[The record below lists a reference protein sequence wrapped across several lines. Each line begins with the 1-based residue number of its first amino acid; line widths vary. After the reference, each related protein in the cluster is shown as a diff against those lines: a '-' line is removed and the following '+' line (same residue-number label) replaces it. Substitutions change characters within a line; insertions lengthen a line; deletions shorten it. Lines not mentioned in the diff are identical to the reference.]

1 MSQFSASW
9 RVALRAGRRDVLRSK
24 GRSALVMT
32 MVGTPVLLTVMLTS
46 IVASSEVSP
55 AEGLRDDLGFAEASA
70 AYFGG
75 TVEQLPDGRDTTL
88 SDDSPQDQLK
98 TPDEQA
104 DALAKLVDG
113 RVDVVERGWGTT
125 VVIDG
130 KGFNSESLGVD
141 GSSPAAK
148 GLFRLA
154 SGRVPRAEDEVVVSQ
169 RLADKGAVIGS
180 TVQAGRN
187 DALKVVGIGRIGTVT
202 RGGDPQS
209 VIALPG
215 VLPSSDGA
223 SFLIDR
229 PAPVTWDDVKQLN
242 AAGFGVTSKY
252 VLAHPPAAAD
262 LYPGAEEV
270 FSSGDDSSSAVLAVV
285 VTAIV
290 LEVVLLAGPAFAVGV
305 RRQRRDLALLAATGA
320 SPKQIR
326 RVVLGQALV
335 LGVLAC
341 LIAAAL
347 GTALSALVVWLGPS
361 VVPKVEFGPFEMQW
375 SYVVAAIIL
384 GSLAAMGAA
393 FVPARQ
399 ASTQEVAAV
408 LAGRRGTVRS
418 SRGWPIVGIALVL
431 VGLATC
437 FTLGTRQGGELAVAA
452 STIAI
457 VFGAVFL
464 TPLVIGAVARAG
476 GWLPLSLRLALRD
489 TARQRAR
496 SAPAIAAVMASVAG
510 ITTLAIGS
518 SSDFEQSR
526 RDYQYQQQPGRM
538 TVNAQPDVLES
549 AMAAATQASGGVRF
563 TSLGSAGRE
572 SSLPGEETWV
582 YARTEEM
589 YSGTTEVVVANAAAA
604 RDWGVRLD
612 ADSEAALDSG
622 VAVVGDRK
630 SIKGGKVV
638 LEIESGEKSRRVDVP
653 AVLGDLGTGEVPSG
667 PEPEL
672 GLVLI
677 SPQAMKSI
685 GVPWES
691 RRAISVVG
699 APSQS
704 KAVEARVEQAVSGLD
719 PQGGGAYV
727 ERGFQ
732 ESFALPFLALLG
744 FGVVAVLVGTMTAT
758 GLALSDARPDFSTLA
773 AVGAAPRTRRLVAG
787 AQAIVLAT
795 LGTLLGIAV
804 GFAPGIAVTWP
815 LTSESYASG
824 VTEQVAP
831 IIQVPWLLLGAIV
844 VVVPLIAALAAMMF
858 TRSRLPIVR
867 RLAQ

>member
-1 MSQFSASW
+1 
-9 RVALRAGRRDVLRSK
+9 
-24 GRSALVMT
+24 MT

-46 IVASSEVSP
+46 IVASSEVSTT
-55 AEGLRDDLGFAEASA
+55 EGLRDDLGFAEASA

-75 TVEQLPDGRDTTL
+75 TVEQLPDGLDTTL
-88 SDDSPQDQLK
+88 SDDSSKDRLK

-104 DALAKLVDG
+104 NVLAKLVDG

-141 GSSPAAK
+141 GSSPAAR

-154 SGRVPRAEDEVVVSQ
+154 SGRAPRTGDEVVVSQ
-169 RLADKGAVIGS
+169 RLADEGAVIGS
-180 TVQAGRN
+180 TVTAGRN

-202 RGGDPQS
+202 RGGEPQS
-209 VIALPG
+209 VITLPG

-223 SFLIDR
+223 SFLIDSSE
-229 PAPVTWDDVKQLN
+229 PVTWDDVKQLN

-252 VLAHPPAAAD
+252 VLAHPPAEAD
-262 LYPGAEEV
+262 LYPGAEEI

-335 LGVLAC
+335 LGVMAC
-341 LIAAAL
+341 LIGAAL

-361 VVPKVEFGPFEMQW
+361 VVPKVEFGPFEIQW
-375 SYVVAAIIL
+375 PYVVAAIVL

-399 ASTQEVAAV
+399 ASKQEVAAV

-418 SRGWPIVGIALVL
+418 SRGWPIAGIVLVL
-431 VGLATC
+431 VGLVAC
-437 FTLGTRQGGELAVAA
+437 FTFGTRPGGELAVAA

-464 TPLVIGAVARAG
+464 TPLVIGVVARAG

-518 SSDFEQSR
+518 SSDFEQNR

-538 TVNAQPDVLES
+538 TINAQPDALEK
-549 AMAAATQASGGVRF
+549 AMAAATKAAGGVTF
-563 TSLGSAGRE
+563 TPIGSAGIQ
-572 SSLPGEETWV
+572 SGMPDNETWV
-582 YARTEEM
+582 YAKTKEN
-589 YSGTTEVVVANAAAA
+589 YSGPSDVMVASAATA

-612 ADSEAALDSG
+612 AATEAALDSG
-622 VAVVGDRK
+622 VAVVGDR
-630 SIKGGKVV
+630 SAIKAGKVV
-638 LEIESGEKSRRVDVP
+638 LEIGTGDEARQVDVP
-653 AVLGDLGTGEVPSG
+653 AVWGDLGTGEVPSN

-677 SPQAMKSI
+677 SPQGMKSLGI
-685 GVPWES
+685 PWES
-691 RRAISVVG
+691 RRAISAPD

-704 KAVEARVEQAVSGLD
+704 EAVEAQVDQAVSGLD

-732 ESFALPFLALLG
+732 DSFALPFLALLG
-744 FGVVAVLVGTMTAT
+744 FGAVAVLVGTMTAT

-815 LTSESYASG
+815 LTSQSSG
-824 VTEQVAP
+824 AWGVSEQVSP
-831 IIQVPWLLLGAIV
+831 IIQIPWLLLGVIV
-844 VVVPLIAALAAMMF
+844 VVVPLIAALAAMLF